1 MDGRFEVPE
10 ARGTPGEEA
19 WFNARKKFYQEVFA
33 LGEPV
38 WQYTPDPV
46 TNSNLSPE
54 IRVYQLRPS
63 TSRAAPN

>member
-1 MDGRFEVPE
+1 MPE
-10 ARGTPGEEA
+10 PVHGKICYLEIPATDVQA
-19 WFNARKKFYQEVFA
+19 SAKFYQEVFA